1 MKIKN
6 AQQLHALENAIDRCN
21 HCVWLESAQGE
32 FYDLKDDIDRYRG
45 IGRLLSDP
53 NEELGLYTNC
63 REDTAIML
71 DFCRQL
77 MSA

>member
-6 AQQLHALENAIDRCN
+6 TQQLHALESAIDRCN

-32 FYDLKDDIDRYRG
+32 FYDLKNEIDRYRG
-45 IGRLLSDP
+45 LGRLLSDSG
-53 NEELGLYTNC
+53 EELELYTNA

-71 DFCRQL
+71 DFFRQL
-77 MSA
+77 IA